1 MFKRNNYR
9 KGVFLMPRGDGTGA
23 NGIRFNDEGRC
34 GFLRREFSAWFMR
47 IPPWQGS
54 FGRGR
59 GFYARGG
66 GRGRRGFYGVPGWQ
80 RMSGLAY
87 DGHTHKL
94 RRLRAEQEAEMLKNE
109 SDNLRRQLEDV
120 QNRIAS
126 LKKVRSGTGE

>member
-9 KGVFLMPRGDGTGA
+9 KGVFLMPRGDGTGPMGFGSMTGRGAGFCAGNSVPGYA
-23 NGIRFNDEGRC
+23 NPVPGR
-34 GFLRREFSAWFMR
+34 
-47 IPPWQGS
+47 GS

-66 GRGRRGFYGVPGWQ
+66 GRGRRGCYGVPGWQ

-87 DGHTHKL
+87 DGAYSYAPEITP
-94 RRLRAEQEAEMLKNE
+94 EQEAEMLKNE

-126 LKKVRSGTGE
+126 LKKVRSGNGE